1 MRVWL
6 APSAF
11 WPAHGGV
18 EELTL
23 QLAHSLQRLGN
34 EVLVVTNR
42 HPPSLPAR
50 EAVEGIAVERLALD
64 APRARPRQAARFLLT
79 RPALQRQLDA
89 IAPPVPDLVHIQC
102 PSTQTAPLRRYCARH
117 RVPLVLTSQGEVVM
131 DANQIYQHSL
141 YMRLTLRRA
150 ARSAAALTACSAWTA
165 QACVPYA
172 ARFASATVIP
182 NGVDPRQWD
191 AGALPEEPVL
201 CAWGRHVRQKGL
213 DLAIEAFALL
223 RFRVPEARLL
233 IGGDGPET
241 ARLRALAGD
250 GVEFLGAID
259 RGGVRAMLSRSRVAV
274 VPSRV
279 EPFGIVALEA
289 LAAGRGLV
297 YAAGTGLAEAAGAVG
312 RAVDVADA
320 AALAAAMEAE
330 LAAPT
335 PRDAG
340 RARARELSW
349 GVIGER
355 YAELYE
361 AVTGREAAA
370 DRTRSTPPS

>member
-11 WPAHGGV
+11 WPARGGV

-23 QLAHSLQRLGN
+23 QLAHSLQRLGH

-42 HPPSLPAR
+42 HPPSLAAR
-50 EAVEGIAVERLALD
+50 EAVEGIAVERLAFD
-64 APRARPRQAARFLLT
+64 APRARPRQSARFLLA

-89 IAPPVPDLVHIQC
+89 IAAVPDLVHIQC
-102 PSTQTAPLRRYCARH
+102 PSTQTAPLRRYCAR
-117 RVPLVLTSQGEVVM
+117 RRIPLVLTSQGEVVM

-141 YMRLTLRRA
+141 YMRRTLRRA
-150 ARSAAALTACSAWTA
+150 SRSAAALTACSAWTA
-165 QACVPYA
+165 QACIPYA

-182 NGVDPRQWD
+182 NGVDPEQWD
-191 AGALPEEPVL
+191 AGALPREPVL

-223 RFRVPEARLL
+223 RVGMPKARLL

-241 ARLRALAGD
+241 AKLRALAGD
-250 GVEFLGAID
+250 GVEFLGALD

-279 EPFGIVALEA
+279 EPFGIVAVEA

-297 YAAGTGLAEAAGAVG
+297 YAAGTGLVEAAGGIG
-312 RAVDVADA
+312 RAVDVGDA
-320 AALAAAMEAE
+320 AALAAAMQAE
-330 LAAPT
+330 LGAPT
-335 PRDAG
+335 PRDVG

-349 GVIGER
+349 GVIAER

-361 AVTGREAAA
+361 AVTGRGDAARRPGSA
-370 DRTRSTPPS
+370 PPS